1 MVEKKATRQRGK
13 KARRR
18 GLAAVEFA
26 LVAIPLF
33 LLVIGIIDY
42 GLLFL
47 KVQQVTQAARHGARA
62 AVLADA
68 TNGTVDAAIDLILS
82 DAGIDTY
89 SVVRNPSDV
98 AGVSGGTTIEIQITV
113 PTNQI
118 ALIRT
123 SIVPIPPNLVAA
135 AAMAK
140 EY

>member
-1 MVEKKATRQRGK
+1 M
-13 KARRR
+13 
-18 GLAAVEFA
+18 EFA